1 MTGSYSGSDPLLEVL
16 SLADPDTNC
25 EKSKSKSLP
34 SSDLLRNPR
43 YFADPY
49 TRRGIIEAVTAEK
62 GTVPNAITGSDP
74 GSDPDPPRVP
84 DPLRDPRSLAD
95 PDPKTDPFETAEI
108 TGSDPDPLREPKS
121 LADPAPKSD
130 IFETVTRI
138 NPRITPAAVKCQ
150 NSVGLC
156 WP

>member
-1 MTGSYSGSDPLLEVL
+1 MTGLYSVSDPLLELL

-25 EKSKSKSLP
+25 EKSKSESLP
-34 SSDLLRNPR
+34 SLDLLRNPR

-74 GSDPDPPRVP
+74 GSDPDPPRDP
-84 DPLRDPRSLAD
+84 DLLRDPRSLAD
-95 PDPKTDPFETAEI
+95 PDPKTDPFETAVI
-108 TGSDPDPLREPKS
+108 TGSDPNPLRKPES
-121 LADPAPKSD
+121 LADPAPKSV
-130 IFETVTRI
+130 IFKTAIRI
-138 NPRITPAAVKCQ
+138 NPRITPAAVKYQ